1 MAHGDG
7 RFAKL
12 MVGDA
17 KTDLLILDDR
27 GLAPFTTAQPRDVLE
42 LLDDRYGNCSTL
54 VSSQMPVDKWHA
66 LIGDLHE
73 NIHLV
78 GRFIVEDGNFRRCD
92 DPARH
97 HPADRAD
104 YWQDSNHGA

>member
-1 MAHGDG
+1 MEELSLAHGDG

-17 KTDLLILDDR
+17 KTDDLLI
-27 GLAPFTTAQPRDVLE
+27 
-42 LLDDRYGNCSTL
+42 LDDRYGNCSTL

-104 YWQDSNHGA
+104 YWQDLNHGA